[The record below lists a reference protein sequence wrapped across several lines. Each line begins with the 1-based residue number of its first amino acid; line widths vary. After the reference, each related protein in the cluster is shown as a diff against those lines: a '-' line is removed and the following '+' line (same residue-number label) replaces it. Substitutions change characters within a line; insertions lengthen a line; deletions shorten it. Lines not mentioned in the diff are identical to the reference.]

1 MRSAGRGGPRAS
13 DRHRIPPLGRR
24 TNEIRASAL
33 RTASPLSS
41 RTTTE
46 VPSFVGWDWASECHD
61 VTVLAPLPSIG
72 NTVDLTEVG
81 AVVEDQGSSP
91 EMIIENP
98 HPAGAAA

>member
-1 MRSAGRGGPRAS
+1 
-13 DRHRIPPLGRR
+13 
-24 TNEIRASAL
+24 
-33 RTASPLSS
+33 
-41 RTTTE
+41 
-46 VPSFVGWDWASECHD
+46 VGWDWASECHD